1 MVIRG
6 EVHEEKGELDEGSK
20 KEQTSSCKINKY

>member
-6 EVHEEKGELDEGSK
+6 GVHGEKGELDEGSK
-20 KEQTSSCKINKY
+20 KEQTSSCKINK